1 MRAKRPQTHYA
12 RRAARS
18 VSATSPAR
26 ARTPSPRR
34 PRAPLVDN
42 HRRGRLSA
50 REARTVREGQG
61 RHARGGHGP
70 LCEGN
75 TPCPKGEAAARSG
88 HGPPCGR
95 NIPCG
100 HGARPTRPRRA
111 DPFLLWR
118 RRHARPRATG
128 SANSMREKTPCLW
141 GGRGPL
147 GRGDNKKTRE
157 SQGRCVRG
165 GRGPH
170 LLGKQNSREVPG
182 RGAPMHDA
190 VQDVL
195 GDFPTPHTTGPPA
208 RAPAGARARAPV
220 CLLLAGTAHGRARTR
235 TLARGYSCTVTNGEV
250 APWAWLLKG
259 APSSDRIGLPLHMQ
273 LARACQ
279 WAEARNAQHARAR
292 LAAGRALRG
301 RARPRARARVMPTRA
316 RLLCLLGD
324 RGGPAA
330 VVDGIHCQSR
340 GHRAPWYLSAGRN
353 VRGSVLARRC
363 AEQQLHGR
371 RGGLKWTLRGSR

>member
-1 MRAKRPQTHYA
+1 MRAHA
-12 RRAARS
+12 RRARRTLCEKRHRACGAA
-18 VSATSPAR
+18 VAHSAEGTKKKR
-26 ARTPSPRR
+26 AKV
-34 PRAPLVDN
+34 RA
-42 HRRGRLSA
+42 A
-50 REARTVREGQG
+50 ACAAAEARTSWGSKTR
-61 RHARGGHGP
+61 AR
-70 LCEGN
+70 CQ
-75 TPCPKGEAAARSG
+75 AAAR
-88 HGPPCGR
+88 PCTTQSR
-95 NIPCG
+95 MYS
-100 HGARPTRPRRA
+100 AT
-111 DPFLLWR
+111 FLLR
-118 RRHARPRATG
+118 TLQGPQHARPRA
-128 SANSMREKTPCLW
+128 R
-141 GGRGPL
+141 
-147 GRGDNKKTRE
+147 
-157 SQGRCVRG
+157 
-165 GRGPH
+165 
-170 LLGKQNSREVPG
+170 
-182 RGAPMHDA
+182 
-190 VQDVL
+190 
-195 GDFPTPHTTGPPA
+195 
-208 RAPAGARARAPV
+208 ARARAPV